1 MLSCCS
7 ALWLAQLAFSSWAQP
22 QARPRA
28 HWPEKPVCPPCQA
41 PAMQGLQTEE
51 WPTVWPDT
59 EALFGWQDVLAAHG
73 ILLEAVQD
81 AEGIVRICV
90 AGSID
95 QAHDFEPFLAT
106 RTAQSQTIK

>member
-7 ALWLAQLAFSSWAQP
+7 AFWLAQLAFSSWVQP

-41 PAMQGLQTEE
+41 PAMQGLQTE
-51 WPTVWPDT
+51 WPTVWLDA
-59 EALFGWQDVLAAHG
+59 EAFFGWQDVLAADG

-81 AEGIVRICV
+81 GEGTVRICV

-106 RTAQSQTIK
+106 RAAQSQTIK

>member
-7 ALWLAQLAFSSWAQP
+7 AFWLAQLAQEAGVPALPSSRHA
-22 QARPRA
+22 
-28 HWPEKPVCPPCQA
+28 
-41 PAMQGLQTEE
+41 GLADRVADG
-51 WPTVWPDT
+51 WLDA
-59 EALFGWQDVLAAHG
+59 EAFFGWQDVLAADG

-81 AEGIVRICV
+81 GEGIARICV
-90 AGSID
+90 AESID

>member
-7 ALWLAQLAFSSWAQP
+7 AFWLAQLAFSSWVQP

-41 PAMQGLQTEE
+41 PAM
-51 WPTVWPDT
+51 PTGWLDA
-59 EALFGWQDVLAAHG
+59 EAFFGCQDVLAADG
-73 ILLEAVQD
+73 IVLEAVQD
-81 AEGIVRICV
+81 GEGTVRICV

-95 QAHDFEPFLAT
+95 HAHDFEPFLAT
-106 RTAQSQTIK
+106 RAAQSQTIK